1 MSEIRGT
8 SPEEYA
14 GAFQHFEEIPYRY
27 RLETY
32 ESQYQGRNTWE
43 KYAEDVVLTEH
54 DTDLIQQR
62 LRLAGDSWRDHMDAH
77 GRHHAVATI
86 EDVESWCKDLI
97 ADRARR
103 TVYEYYFLR
112 VYNFYDHLKYSTDH
126 PHLYNPVLL
135 AATRHPASRKIWMYR
150 IDKRSQRK

>member
-43 KYAEDVVLTEH
+43 NT
-54 DTDLIQQR
+54 QR
-62 LRLAGDSWRDHMDAH
+62 MLFSPSM
-77 GRHHAVATI
+77 TQI
-86 EDVESWCKDLI
+86 
-97 ADRARR
+97 
-103 TVYEYYFLR
+103 
-112 VYNFYDHLKYSTDH
+112 
-126 PHLYNPVLL
+126 
-135 AATRHPASRKIWMYR
+135 
-150 IDKRSQRK
+150 

>member
-32 ESQYQGRNTWE
+32 ESQYQGQNTWE
-43 KYAEDVVLTEH
+43 EYAKNVVLTEH
-54 DTDLIQQR
+54 DTDVMQQR
-62 LRLAGDSWRDHMDAH
+62 LRLAGDSWHDHMDAR
-77 GRHHAVATI
+77 GRHQAVATI
-86 EDVESWCKDLI
+86 EDIESWCKDLI

-103 TVYEYYFLR
+103 TVYGYYFLR

-135 AATRHPASRKIWMYR
+135 AATRYPASRKIWMYR
-150 IDKRSQRK
+150 VDKRSQTK